1 MGVLTRGEPLRATGT
16 HVGVAAHITDE
27 ELRVRLGGVE
37 QVNGFGN
44 RFLWFRVHSD
54 KIIPHT
60 TPVPPEVFAPF
71 AERLRAVAKY
81 PAGSVPLS
89 PDADAMWVDVY
100 PSLREGRPDLA
111 GAMTA
116 RGTAFVLRL
125 ALIYCLLDEKPNRTG
140 VQPDHLRAALAVW
153 EYSVASAYMLFQ
165 SVSGSS
171 LGDKLL
177 SLLANGSMKRNE
189 FTNHISRPSG
199 EIEAELNKLLEAG
212 RVMKAKE
219 KRSGAG
225 RPAEV
230 WQLVDEGGAQ

>member
-1 MGVLTRGEPLRATGT
+1 
-16 HVGVAAHITDE
+16 
-27 ELRVRLGGVE
+27 
-37 QVNGFGN
+37 
-44 RFLWFRVHSD
+44 
-54 KIIPHT
+54 
-60 TPVPPEVFAPF
+60 
-71 AERLRAVAKY
+71 
-81 PAGSVPLS
+81 
-89 PDADAMWVDVY
+89 
-100 PSLREGRPDLA
+100 
-111 GAMTA
+111 
-116 RGTAFVLRL
+116 
-125 ALIYCLLDEKPNRTG
+125 
-140 VQPDHLRAALAVW
+140 
-153 EYSVASAYMLFQ
+153 MLFQ